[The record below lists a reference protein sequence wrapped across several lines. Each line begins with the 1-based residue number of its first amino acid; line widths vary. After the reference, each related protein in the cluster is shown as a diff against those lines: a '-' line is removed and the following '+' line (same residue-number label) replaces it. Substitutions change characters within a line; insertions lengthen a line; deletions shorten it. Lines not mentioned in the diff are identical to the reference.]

1 MNLEI
6 HSYVG
11 VGPITFGMTRD
22 DVRSILPGPYIM
34 FHRGK
39 PKDAFQLPTDFYEA
53 LGIFIG
59 YAPDGKCKAIEMAS
73 PARPTYAGHQL
84 LGVPP
89 GPVLKLIRDLD
100 PNVATDSAGLTA
112 FALGIALY
120 IPGQKHNDLDIEGV
134 IAFRR
139 GYYDNTPSI
148 MKPPGH
154 A

>member
-11 VGPITFGMTRD
+11 VGLITFGMTRD
-22 DVRSILPGPYIM
+22 EVRSVLPGPYED
-34 FHRGK
+34 FQRGK
-39 PKDAFQLPTDFYEA
+39 PKDASKLPDHFFKE
-53 LGIFIG
+53 LGIFVY
-59 YAPDGKCKAIEMAS
+59 YAPDGKCKAIEMTS
-73 PARPTYAGHQL
+73 WARPTYAGHQL

-89 GPVLKLIRDLD
+89 GPVIKLICDLD
-100 PNVATDSAGLTA
+100 PKFATDSAGLTA
-112 FALGIALY
+112 FTLGIGLY

-134 IAFRR
+134 IAFQR

-148 MKPPGH
+148 MKPSGH